1 MISIF
6 QRDDS
11 FSCFSSALVCCV
23 SYKPLSILL
32 YASHVSIIP
41 YLWNSK
47 ERKNIHKLPSFVQC
61 LSFFVL
67 VEGNDSPHTKK
78 LCGNNQLKP
87 GNFNQ
92 NSCSELQE
100 RIIALNRDRSLLE
113 KRNEELLNI
122 IKSLEEEKKRQNGE
136 KLQFFLFSVLAKE
149 IVVFWS
155 HAHLFSLRF
164 HLIV

>member
-1 MISIF
+1 MLIF

-47 ERKNIHKLPSFVQC
+47 ERKNIHKLPSFFQC
-61 LSFFVL
+61 LPFFVL
-67 VEGNDSPHTKK
+67 VEGNDSPNTTK
-78 LCGNNQLKP
+78 LCCNKQLKP
-87 GNFNQ
+87 GNFDQ

-100 RIIALNRDRSLLE
+100 TIIALNRDRSMLE
-113 KRNEELLNI
+113 KRNEELLSI
-122 IKSLEEEKKRQNGE
+122 IKGIEEDKKRQNGK
-136 KLQFFLFSVLAKE
+136 KLQFFLFPVLAKKKLWYSDLTL
-149 IVVFWS
+149 I
-155 HAHLFSLRF
+155 FSLLGF
-164 HLIV
+164 IS